1 MPGDADIASVAAL
14 MGEPAR
20 AAVLKALAD
29 GRALAATT
37 LADEA
42 KVAPSTASGHLARL
56 VEGGLVTV
64 ESSGRHRYFRL
75 ASPEVAEALEALARL
90 APHHQVR
97 SLSQGTHAEAIRRA
111 RTCYDHLAGRLG
123 VALLDALV
131 ATGALHVQ
139 EVGEGSDP
147 VLGARRARAYL
158 LTDEGRSRLGALG
171 LALDP
176 PTRRPLTRYCIDW
189 SEQRPHLAGWLGAA
203 LLTRLVG
210 LGWVLRAPKRVVK
223 VTEAGWAGLA
233 ERLAVDV
240 DVCR

>member
-20 AAVLKALAD
+20 AAVLMALAD
-29 GRALAATT
+29 GRSLAATT
-37 LADEA
+37 LAAEA
-42 KVAPSTASGHLARL
+42 NVAPSTASGHLARL
-56 VEGGLVTV
+56 VEGRLVTV

-75 ASPEVAEALEALARL
+75 ASPEVASALEALARL
-90 APHHQVR
+90 APHRQVR

-131 ATGALHVQ
+131 STGVLHVH

-147 VLGARRARAYL
+147 VLGAGRARVYV
-158 LTDEGRSRLGALG
+158 LTGDGTSRLAALG
-171 LALDP
+171 VAPDP

-203 LLTRLVG
+203 LLTRFAE

-223 VTEAGWAGLA
+223 VTDAGWAGLA
-233 ERLAVDV
+233 GRLGVDV
-240 DVCR
+240 DACR

>member
-20 AAVLKALAD
+20 AAVLMALAD

-37 LADEA
+37 LAVEA
-42 KVAPSTASGHLARL
+42 KVAPSTASGHLGRL

-75 ASPEVAEALEALARL
+75 ASPEVASALEALARL
-90 APHHQVR
+90 APHQRVR
-97 SLSQGTHAEAIRRA
+97 SLSQGTHAEAVRRA

-123 VALLDALV
+123 VTLLDALV

-139 EVGEGSDP
+139 EVREGSDP
-147 VLGARRARAYL
+147 VLGAGRSRAYL
-158 LTDEGRSRLGALG
+158 LTDDGKSRLGALG
-171 LALDP
+171 VALDP

-189 SEQRPHLAGWLGAA
+189 SEQRAHLAGWLGAA
-203 LLTRLVG
+203 LLARLVE
-210 LGWVLRAPKRVVK
+210 LGWVLRAPNRVVK
-223 VTEAGWAGLA
+223 VTDAGWAGLA
-233 ERLAVDV
+233 ERLGVDV
-240 DVCR
+240 DACR